1 MAKSSYEKGKIGE
14 KIAVK
19 FLENKGFSIIITNY
33 RTSFGEIDIIA
44 KDGEY
49 IVFIEVK
56 LRNSLKNGLPREA
69 VNKSKQKNIIAVAE
83 KYISENQMFNVDFR
97 FDVIEVLEN
106 SIIHIENAFW

>member
-56 LRNSLKNGLPREA
+56 LRNSLNNGLPREA

-97 FDVIEVLEN
+97 FDVIEVFEN
-106 SIIHIENAFW
+106 SITHIENAFW

>member
-1 MAKSSYEKGKIGE
+1 MAKSSYKKGKIGE

-19 FLENKGFSIIITNY
+19 FLENKGFSVITTNY

-44 KDGEY
+44 KDREY

-83 KYISENQMFNVDFR
+83 KYIYENQMSNVDFR
-97 FDVIEVLEN
+97 FDVIEVFEN
-106 SIIHIENAFW
+106 SVTHIENAFW